1 VFQPISKRFAGQLCL
16 LLEFAIACGLEVV
29 QSGHTVFPE
38 KTILIRWSID
48 IFSLSFNIEIR
59 PIPSTEIRNMA
70 SSVDWYYHRKGCVT
84 CQKMDALLA
93 ELDITPRE
101 VVSANKIKLGVP
113 EALELVGQCTQL
125 VVSKGTKAFEIDL
138 KKTPKSAEELQALII
153 GPTGN
158 LRAPTIRRGKT
169 LFVGFQAE
177 TFTTA
182 LGGK

>member
-1 VFQPISKRFAGQLCL
+1 
-16 LLEFAIACGLEVV
+16 
-29 QSGHTVFPE
+29 
-38 KTILIRWSID
+38 
-48 IFSLSFNIEIR
+48 
-59 PIPSTEIRNMA
+59 MA

-93 ELDITPRE
+93 TLEIIPNE
-101 VVSANKIKLGVP
+101 VVSANKIKLGVH
-113 EALELVGQCTQL
+113 EALDLVGQCTKL

-182 LGGK
+182 LSGK